1 MAKRFQSVL
10 AAIAVSVALVTGC
23 SKNSSSD
30 NPLPSTYNASIV
42 IGSDNH
48 IITAIDP
55 VTGLKNWSYNCAAP
69 IVASPLIYNEMIYVG
84 TSGAPFCDT
93 LYKINVQT
101 GALVKRIAFSGVS
114 YGIVATPTANANLI
128 YLACTNNTLYAI
140 DTGTYTIKWS
150 YTTGGPIKSSPVV
163 FNGYVYF
170 GCDDGT
176 IYGIDQT
183 LGPSGTS
190 NWSWNPVAAGIHTY
204 PVVWQSSAAIGST
217 RTSGWN
223 DTPVLC
229 IGGSDSLVY
238 CFQLVGGTTGNLFK
252 WTYKTA
258 GQVMSSPTIYG
269 GACVVGSYDDTVH
282 CIDLISGAARWK
294 FPTHSQIYSSP
305 YAINN
310 VIYIGSNDY
319 NLYAINFT
327 NGQMRWSF
335 STAGLIKSSPVAFGT
350 NIYVGSYDKWFYAV
364 DSTSGQLKWKFLI
377 NNNIECSPAVD
388 NNVGGF
394 GVNSSQSGRQ
404 N

>member
-1 MAKRFQSVL
+1 MA
-10 AAIAVSVALVTGC
+10 ASVALLTGC

-30 NPLPSTYNASIV
+30 NPLPSSYNASVIV
-42 IGSDNH
+42 GSDNH
-48 IITAIDP
+48 IVTAIDP
-55 VTGLKNWSYNCAAP
+55 VTGIKNWSYNLAAP
-69 IVASPLIYNEMIYVG
+69 IVASPLIYNEMLYIA
-84 TSGAPFCDT
+84 TDGAPYGDT

-101 GALVKRIAFSGVS
+101 GVLVKKIYVAGAAYAIA
-114 YGIVATPTANANLI
+114 ATPTAYANLI

-140 DTGTYTIKWS
+140 DTGTYAVKWS
-150 YTTGGPIKSSPVV
+150 FGTGGPIKSSPVV
-163 FNGYVYF
+163 YNGYVYF
-170 GCDDGT
+170 GCDDGN
-176 IYGIDQT
+176 IYGIDQN
-183 LGPSGTS
+183 LGPAGTA

-204 PVVWQSSAAIGST
+204 ATQWESSPAVGST
-217 RTSGWN
+217 RTSGWT

-229 IGGSDSLVY
+229 IGATDSMVY
-238 CFQLVGGTTGNLFK
+238 CFQLVGGTTGNILK

-258 GQVMSSPTIYG
+258 GQVVSSPTIYG
-269 GACVVGSYDDTVH
+269 GACVVGSFDDTVH
-282 CIDLISGAARWK
+282 CVDIISGAARWK

-305 YAINN
+305 FAINN

-327 NGQMRWSF
+327 NGQERWAYA
-335 STAGLIKSSPVAFGT
+335 TAGLVKSSPLAFGT
-350 NIYVGSYDKWFYAV
+350 NIYVGSYDKSFYAI

-394 GVNSSQSGRQ
+394 GVNSSQSGLQ